1 MAKQEWIEKAKEK
14 EKSIMETV
22 KKVEM
27 TLYGP
32 IVKELREQKGMT
44 ETEFAYMCMLSP
56 EVLREIEIGSREADS
71 VTLLMMSNVLGVHT
85 SALEQGKIVPQT
97 NRNEIMGIL
106 KEIQNRLKD
115 TRENNEYIKEFMER
129 NGISVEFDK
138 QYAVAQ
144 LKEQEIYAVYDTETG
159 TYVLD
164 EKGRRREWEDWADAR
179 AFADNLNQELSE
191 QEKAAI
197 HVDPKEN
204 VVSTKIGES
213 VREAVNVKF
222 TK

>member
-115 TRENNEYIKEFMER
+115 T
-129 NGISVEFDK
+129 
-138 QYAVAQ
+138 
-144 LKEQEIYAVYDTETG
+144 
-159 TYVLD
+159 
-164 EKGRRREWEDWADAR
+164 
-179 AFADNLNQELSE
+179 LSL
-191 QEKAAI
+191 I
-197 HVDPKEN
+197 H
-204 VVSTKIGES
+204 I
-213 VREAVNVKF
+213 
-222 TK
+222 